1 LSEVFKIED
10 GDYARQNAFWTS
22 RSLIEMAGDDPMLS
36 RRIEDLRLGYDT
48 LSATYQATKADNDIP
63 LS

>member
-1 LSEVFKIED
+1 V
-10 GDYARQNAFWTS
+10 
-22 RSLIEMAGDDPMLS
+22 LS
-36 RRIEDLRLGYDT
+36 RRIEDLRLGYDA